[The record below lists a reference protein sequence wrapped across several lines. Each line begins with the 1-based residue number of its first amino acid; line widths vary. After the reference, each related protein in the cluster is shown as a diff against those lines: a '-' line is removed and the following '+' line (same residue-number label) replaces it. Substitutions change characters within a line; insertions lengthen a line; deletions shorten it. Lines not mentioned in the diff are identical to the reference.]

1 MVSFARDSFSL
12 VASTIFH
19 AFSISPLR
27 PVMVAWSSSLS
38 FSAVWTLAAFAT
50 ISALRSRHFATR
62 RFSLS

>member
-1 MVSFARDSFSL
+1 MVSFARASFSCA
-12 VASTIFH
+12 ASTIFH

-27 PVMVAWSSSLS
+27 PVMVAWSSLS